1 MKKLFAVFAL
11 GLMIMGLYACTETA
25 PYEAYVTVDINPSI
39 GLVVN
44 EQNVVKTAYA
54 LNEDGE
60 MLLLQLNLAD
70 KSVEAALGE
79 VVDEAMDLGFIDV
92 DATETTI
99 EVDALGETEKITE
112 QVRNMVQEVLSDH
125 MDDRS
130 LNANVRA
137 RNYDE
142 TEQTSAEN
150 KGLTPMQYRLMMQAM
165 HMDPE
170 LTEED
175 AIEATPQG
183 LITRLR
189 ASNQVA
195 AIAQELKDEFQI
207 AKAAI
212 HDVYQPQIKA
222 LQDQIDELELTEGDT
237 TDLQNQL
244 DALKAEMHAEI
255 VIVVNQYISQSEPL
269 MTAIQTQFQARIA
282 ANALKVQQYRQ
293 GIEQEA
299 DNTSKSTK

>member
-1 MKKLFAVFAL
+1 MKKLFAVL
-11 GLMIMGLYACTETA
+11 GLGMMLLGLYACTETS

-39 GLVVN
+39 GFVVN

-70 KSVEAALGE
+70 KNVEAALGE
-79 VVDEAMDLGFIDV
+79 VVDKAMDLGFIDV

-125 MDDRS
+125 MSDRA
-130 LNANVRA
+130 LNANVRS
-137 RNYDE
+137 RNYDA
-142 TEQTSAEN
+142 TEQAAAEN
-150 KGLTPMQYRLMMQAM
+150 KGLTPMQYRLMNQAM

-195 AIAQELKDEFQI
+195 AIAQELKDEFQT

-212 HDVYQPQIKA
+212 HDVYLPQIQA

-237 TDLQNQL
+237 TDLQIQL
-244 DALKAEMHAEI
+244 DALKTEMHAEI
-255 VIVVNQYISQSEPL
+255 LAIVDEYISQSEPL
-269 MTAIQTQFQARIA
+269 MTAIQTQYQARIA
-282 ANALKVQQYRQ
+282 ANASKVQQYRQ
-293 GIEQEA
+293 GIGQEA
-299 DNTSKSTK
+299 DNSSKSTK